1 MSDETLPQSE
11 IILYQTED
19 GRTRVQV
26 RLEQET
32 VWLTQKLMAELFQT
46 SIPNVSMHIRNV
58 FAEGE
63 LQAGSVV
70 KEFLTTAADGKSYTT
85 QHYNLDVII
94 SVGYRVKSQRGT
106 QFRIWATQRL
116 REYIV
121 KGFTLDDE
129 RLKQSGGGAYF
140 DELLERIRDIRSSEK
155 AFWRKV
161 LDIYATSADYDPRAE
176 ASQLFFATVQNKMH
190 WAAHGQTAAEVIAA
204 RADAAK
210 PHMGLKTW
218 PGTRPRRPDVA
229 VAKNYLNEKELSDLN
244 LIVSLYLDFAELQA
258 RSRRVMT
265 MRDWIAKLDDFMRI
279 SEREILTHAGSVS
292 HEVAL
297 AKAEAEFEKF
307 RRIEDAKPS
316 PVEQHFIEA
325 IEQVKRLEKGK
336 RPKKKKPG
344 A

>member
-1 MSDETLPQSE
+1 MSDEPLPPSE

-19 GRTRVQV
+19 GQTRVQV

-46 SIPNVSMHIRNV
+46 SVPNVSMHIRNV

-63 LQAGSVV
+63 LKADSVV
-70 KEFLTTAADGKSYTT
+70 KEFLRTAADGKSYTT

-94 SVGYRVKSQRGT
+94 SVGYRVKSLRGT

-121 KGFTLDDE
+121 KGFTMDDE

-210 PHMGLKTW
+210 PHMGLT
-218 PGTRPRRPDVA
+218 PGRAPVRTSRMCRWRR
-229 VAKNYLNEKELSDLN
+229 
-244 LIVSLYLDFAELQA
+244 
-258 RSRRVMT
+258 T
-265 MRDWIAKLDDFMRI
+265 
-279 SEREILTHAGSVS
+279 T
-292 HEVAL
+292 
-297 AKAEAEFEKF
+297 
-307 RRIEDAKPS
+307 
-316 PVEQHFIEA
+316 
-325 IEQVKRLEKGK
+325 
-336 RPKKKKPG
+336 
-344 A
+344 